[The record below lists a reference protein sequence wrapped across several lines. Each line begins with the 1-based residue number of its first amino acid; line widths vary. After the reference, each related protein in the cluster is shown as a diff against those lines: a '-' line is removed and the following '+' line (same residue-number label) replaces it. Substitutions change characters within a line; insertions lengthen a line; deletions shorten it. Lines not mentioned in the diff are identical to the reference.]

1 MQTLPDTNGRTF
13 FKWKSVGDTVD
24 IVVTEAPVFD
34 KPNQFGSKDSYLLG
48 QNAEGETLQ
57 VPLPVN
63 AKGKVQGIADL
74 IIPGKTR
81 FVLKF
86 TGTVPIKGKA
96 QPVDVFAFG
105 S

>member
-34 KPNQFGSKDSYLLG
+34 KPNQFGSKDSFLLG

-63 AKGKVQGIADL
+63 AKGKVQGEPFKEPEFYRAIMSIWFGNVPADHA
-74 IIPGKTR
+74 
-81 FVLKF
+81 LKDAML
-86 TGTVPIKGKA
+86 GVK
-96 QPVDVFAFG
+96 
-105 S
+105 